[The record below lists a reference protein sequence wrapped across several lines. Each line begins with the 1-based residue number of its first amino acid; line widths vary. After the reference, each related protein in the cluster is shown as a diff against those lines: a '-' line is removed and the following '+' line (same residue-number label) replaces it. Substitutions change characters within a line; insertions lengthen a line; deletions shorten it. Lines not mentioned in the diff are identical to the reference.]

1 MKNLKLI
8 SIFFL
13 LTISVFAKD
22 ECKQLKSCADYVT
35 ILTGS
40 KYELGKFEKKSL
52 KVDQNLKLTNGNA
65 EQLFVYILEQNNFFR
80 VATSDGKYRILDKK
94 EFQSIQFPKVMNGQ
108 IQFTLDFFT
117 FEYTIKNS
125 PLKDMLI
132 SIAKKNISK
141 NGRVLENAGD
151 DVITLVDSGA
161 NLNKIVGLLN
171 ELDK

>member
-1 MKNLKLI
+1 MKNFKMITLLFFFSF
-8 SIFFL
+8 SI
-13 LTISVFAKD
+13 IAKD

-40 KYELGKFEKKSL
+40 KYDLGKFEKKSL
-52 KVDQNLKLTNGNA
+52 RVDQNLKLTNGNA

-80 VATSDGKYRILDKK
+80 VATSDGRFRILDKK
-94 EFQSIQFPKVMNGQ
+94 EFQSIQFPKVISGQ

-117 FEYTIKNS
+117 FEYAIKNP

-151 DVITLVDSGA
+151 DIITLVDSGA
-161 NLNKIVGLLN
+161 NLNKITGLLN